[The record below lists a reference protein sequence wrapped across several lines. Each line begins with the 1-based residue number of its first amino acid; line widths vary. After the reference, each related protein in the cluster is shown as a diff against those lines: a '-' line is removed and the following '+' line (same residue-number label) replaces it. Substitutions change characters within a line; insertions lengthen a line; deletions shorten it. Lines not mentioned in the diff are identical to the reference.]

1 MFYIFLD
8 IFYLLLYQWRW
19 NFLSAFVVVFLENCT
34 HFLALCI
41 SAYKCISFV
50 KFDLFINFLSQ
61 PLKKTLVGVEELTLE
76 SQPCVLWNRW
86 EAMTTYQG
94 DSYSN
99 LLRKT
104 YRHMRPNTDVNLL
117 LMRIFPL
124 SYLVKM
130 TIKVK

>member
-8 IFYLLLYQWRW
+8 IFTSYYI
-19 NFLSAFVVVFLENCT
+19 NDYETSFLPYSCISWKLHT
-34 HFLALCI
+34 FLALCI
-41 SAYKCISFV
+41 SAYKCMSFV
-50 KFDLFINFLSQ
+50 KFYLFRNFLSQ

-124 SYLVKM
+124 SYLVKT